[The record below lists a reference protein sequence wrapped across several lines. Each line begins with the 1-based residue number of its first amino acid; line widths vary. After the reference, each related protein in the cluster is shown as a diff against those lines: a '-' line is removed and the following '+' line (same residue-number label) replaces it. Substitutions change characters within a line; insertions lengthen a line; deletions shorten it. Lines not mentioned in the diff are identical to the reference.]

1 MGPAPFPPELGL
13 AHGEAIRRHQGPEPE
28 RARAKQADDP
38 ASNEH
43 GPQSKTVS
51 QVDPHKRHDERHK
64 KRMINGI
71 NAFSSPSLHREGAW
85 IERNKA
91 NQGDNENEKTK
102 IDHAHMVCRSDSRE
116 KKGNI
121 ISIGE
126 IK

>member
-1 MGPAPFPPELGL
+1 
-13 AHGEAIRRHQGPEPE
+13 
-28 RARAKQADDP
+28 
-38 ASNEH
+38 
-43 GPQSKTVS
+43 
-51 QVDPHKRHDERHK
+51 
-64 KRMINGI
+64 MINGI
-71 NAFSSPSLHREGAW
+71 HALSLSSLHREGVW

-91 NQGDNENEKTK
+91 NQGNKENEKTK

>member
-1 MGPAPFPPELGL
+1 
-13 AHGEAIRRHQGPEPE
+13 
-28 RARAKQADDP
+28 
-38 ASNEH
+38 
-43 GPQSKTVS
+43 
-51 QVDPHKRHDERHK
+51 
-64 KRMINGI
+64 MINGI

-91 NQGDNENEKTK
+91 NQGDNENQKTK
-102 IDHAHMVCRSDSRE
+102 MDRAEIACRSDSTE